1 MKQLPIIVLT
11 LALCLLTAGCGAKP
25 NEPDD
30 GDSAKA
36 GIVERMATVT
46 AEEIKYVPSFVAD
59 VSLNAEE
66 VASILNG
73 AAEHRSKQPDSGLHH
88 YTMKIYLSGGPDA
101 YSSSDE
107 HFVFFAG
114 LDENHINGIYFNGK
128 GDSSSMSFEDETLY
142 WLIRNGYR
150 TEVQVDKD
158 AYEYHQAILDQRA
171 QRLVSHCVSPSRTD
185 ILTGYEVVQFYQKEV
200 LTDESGSY
208 TVYCWDPAFLTASPD
223 DIPWVGG
230 MYLDADGRVCAY
242 EQYTY
247 FVTKGE
253 SGDFPPYRFLFWDL
267 YNGETEEAG
276 KEHALQR
283 IRQAF
288 EPAVQAHWAEDVLA
302 GLSDYHEV
310 SVSTAEPRARVLL
323 SCEYAVKDF
332 KVIGVEASPMSG
344 SLSYS
349 TEELYALD
357 ELSPDRPLLLNM
369 TFYGLLPYYGVSY
382 VDDSGETISY
392 SINMSGKDGSVILT
406 EFLPCTQCGTAS
418 NGR

>member
-1 MKQLPIIVLT
+1 MKRLPIIVLT

-36 GIVERMATVT
+36 EIVERMAAVK
-46 AEEIKYVPSFVAD
+46 AAEIKYISSFFSREHVNAED
-59 VSLNAEE
+59 TASVLNA
-66 VASILNG
+66 
-73 AAEHRSKQPDSGLHH
+73 AAEHRSEQSGQGLDH
-88 YTMKIYLSGGPDA
+88 YTMEIYLSGGPDA

-128 GDSSSMSFEDETLY
+128 GDSSIMSFEDETLY
-142 WLIRNGYR
+142 WLIRNSYR
-150 TEVQVDKD
+150 TEEHVDKN
-158 AYEYHQAILDQRA
+158 AYAYYRDTLDRRA
-171 QRLVSHCVSPSRTD
+171 QRLAAQCASPSRTD

-208 TVYCWDPAFLTASPD
+208 TVYCWEPAFLTASPD
-223 DIPWVGG
+223 DIPWAGG
-230 MYLDADGRVCAY
+230 MYLDADGRLCAY

-253 SGDFPPYRFLFWDL
+253 TGDFPPYRFLPWDL
-267 YNGETEEAG
+267 YNGETEEAE
-276 KEHALQR
+276 KAHTLQR

-310 SVSTAEPRARVLL
+310 SVSTAEPLARVLL

-332 KVIGVEASPMSG
+332 KVLGIEASMSS
-344 SLSYS
+344 SLSFS

>member
-1 MKQLPIIVLT
+1 MKRLPIIVLT
-11 LALCLLTAGCGAKP
+11 LALCLLTAGCGAKL
-25 NEPDD
+25 NEPAD

-36 GIVERMATVT
+36 GIVERMATVK
-46 AEEIKYVPSFVAD
+46 AEEIKYISSFFSREH
-59 VSLNAEE
+59 VSAEDMAHVLNA
-66 VASILNG
+66 
-73 AAEHRSKQPDSGLHH
+73 AAEHRSEQSGQGLDH
-88 YTMKIYLSGGPDA
+88 YTMEIYLSGGPDA

-107 HFVFFAG
+107 HFVFSVG

-128 GDSSSMSFEDETLY
+128 GDSSRMSFEDEALY

-150 TEVQVDKD
+150 TEEHIDKN
-158 AYEYHQAILDQRA
+158 AYEHYQDLLDRRA
-171 QRLVSHCVSPSRTD
+171 QRLAAQCASPSRTD

-208 TVYCWDPAFLTASPD
+208 TVYCWEPAFLTDSPD
-223 DIPWVGG
+223 DIPWAGG
-230 MYLDADGRVCAY
+230 MYLDADGRLCAY

-253 SGDFPPYRFLFWDL
+253 TGNFPAYRFLPWDL
-267 YNGETEEAG
+267 YNGETEEAE
-276 KEHALQR
+276 KAHTLQR

-310 SVSTAEPRARVLL
+310 SVSTAEPLARVLL

-332 KVIGVEASPMSG
+332 KVLGIEASMSS
-344 SLSYS
+344 SLSFF

-357 ELSPDRPLLLNM
+357 ELTPERPLLLNM

>member
-1 MKQLPIIVLT
+1 MKRLPIIVLT

-25 NEPDD
+25 NEPAD

-36 GIVERMATVT
+36 GIVERMATVK
-46 AEEIKYVPSFVAD
+46 AEEIKYISSFFSREH
-59 VSLNAEE
+59 VSAEDMAHVLNA
-66 VASILNG
+66 
-73 AAEHRSKQPDSGLHH
+73 AAEHRSEQSGQGLDH
-88 YTMKIYLSGGPDA
+88 YTMEIYLSGGPDA

-107 HFVFFAG
+107 HFVFSVG

-128 GDSSSMSFEDETLY
+128 GDSSRMSFEDEALY

-150 TEVQVDKD
+150 TEEHIDKN
-158 AYEYHQAILDQRA
+158 AYEHYQDLLDRRA
-171 QRLVSHCVSPSRTD
+171 QRLAAQCASPSRTD

-208 TVYCWDPAFLTASPD
+208 TVYCWEPAFLTDSPD
-223 DIPWVGG
+223 DIPWAGG
-230 MYLDADGRVCAY
+230 MYLDADGRLCAY

-253 SGDFPPYRFLFWDL
+253 TGNFPAYRFLPWDL
-267 YNGETEEAG
+267 YNGETEEAE
-276 KEHALQR
+276 KAHTLQR

-288 EPAVQAHWAEDVLA
+288 EPAVQAHWAEDVLV

-310 SVSTAEPRARVLL
+310 SVSTAEPLARVLL

-332 KVIGVEASPMSG
+332 KVLGIEASMSS
-344 SLSYS
+344 SLSFF

-357 ELSPDRPLLLNM
+357 ELTPERPLLLNM

>member
-1 MKQLPIIVLT
+1 MKRLPIIVLT
-11 LALCLLTAGCGAKP
+11 FALCLLTAGCGAKP
-25 NEPDD
+25 NEPAD

-36 GIVERMATVT
+36 GIVERMATVK
-46 AEEIKYVPSFVAD
+46 AEEIKYISSFFSREH
-59 VSLNAEE
+59 VSAEDMAPVLNA
-66 VASILNG
+66 
-73 AAEHRSKQPDSGLHH
+73 AAEHRSEQSGQGLDH
-88 YTMKIYLSGGPDA
+88 YTMEIYLSGGPDA

-107 HFVFFAG
+107 HFVFSAG

-128 GDSSSMSFEDETLY
+128 DDSSRMSFEDEALY

-150 TEVQVDKD
+150 TEEHIDKN
-158 AYEYHQAILDQRA
+158 AYEHYQDLLDRRA
-171 QRLVSHCVSPSRTD
+171 QRLAAQCASPSRTD

-208 TVYCWDPAFLTASPD
+208 TVYCWEPAFLTASPD
-223 DIPWVGG
+223 DIPWAGG
-230 MYLDADGRVCAY
+230 MYLDADGRLCAY

-253 SGDFPPYRFLFWDL
+253 SGDFPPYRFLPWDL
-267 YNGETEEAG
+267 YNGETEEAE
-276 KEHALQR
+276 KAHTLQR

-310 SVSTAEPRARVLL
+310 SVSTAEPLARVLL

-332 KVIGVEASPMSG
+332 KVLGIEASMSS
-344 SLSYS
+344 SLSFF

-357 ELSPDRPLLLNM
+357 ELSPDHPLLLNM
-369 TFYGLLPYYGVSY
+369 TFYGLLPYYGVSN

-406 EFLPCTQCGTAS
+406 EFLPCTQCDTVS

>member
-1 MKQLPIIVLT
+1 MKRLPIIVLT

-36 GIVERMATVT
+36 GIVERMAAVK
-46 AEEIKYVPSFVAD
+46 AAEIKYISSFFSREHV
-59 VSLNAEE
+59 NAEDM
-66 VASILNG
+66 ASVLNT

-128 GDSSSMSFEDETLY
+128 GDSHCMSFEDETLY
-142 WLIRNGYR
+142 WLIRNSYR
-150 TEVQVDKD
+150 TEEHVDKD
-158 AYEYHQAILDQRA
+158 AYAYYRDTLDRRA

-208 TVYCWDPAFLTASPD
+208 TVYCWEPAFLADSTDAV
-223 DIPWVGG
+223 PWVGG
-230 MYLDADGRVCAY
+230 MCLDADGRVCAY

-288 EPAVQAHWAEDVLA
+288 EPAVQAHWAEDVLV

-310 SVSTAEPRARVLL
+310 SVSTAEPLARVLL
-323 SCEYAVKDF
+323 SCEYAVRDF
-332 KVIGVEASPMSG
+332 KVLGIEASMSS
-344 SLSYS
+344 SLSFF

-392 SINMSGKDGSVILT
+392 SINMSGEDGSVILT

>member
-1 MKQLPIIVLT
+1 MKRLPIIVLT

-36 GIVERMATVT
+36 EIVERMATVT

-66 VASILNG
+66 VASILNE

-88 YTMKIYLSGGPDA
+88 YTMEIYLSGGPDA

-128 GDSSSMSFEDETLY
+128 GDSHRMSFEDETLY
-142 WLIRNGYR
+142 WLIRNGYH

-158 AYEYHQAILDQRA
+158 AYEYHQAILDRRA
-171 QRLVSHCVSPSRTD
+171 QRLVSHCASPSQTD

-200 LTDESGSY
+200 LTDKSGSY

-230 MYLDADGRVCAY
+230 MYLDADGRLCAY

-247 FVTKGE
+247 FVAKGE
-253 SGDFPPYRFLFWDL
+253 TGNFPAYRFLFWDL

-288 EPAVQAHWAEDVLA
+288 EPAVQAHWAEDVLD
-302 GLSDYHEV
+302 GISDYHEV
-310 SVSTAEPRARVLL
+310 SVSTEEPLARVLL

-332 KVIGVEASPMSG
+332 KVLGIEASMSS
-344 SLSYS
+344 SLSFF

-357 ELSPDRPLLLNM
+357 ELSPDRPLLLNL

>member
-1 MKQLPIIVLT
+1 MKRLPIIVLT
-11 LALCLLTAGCGAKP
+11 FALCLLIAGCGAKP
-25 NEPDD
+25 NEPAD
-30 GDSAKA
+30 GDSTKA
-36 GIVERMATVT
+36 GIVERMATVK
-46 AEEIKYVPSFVAD
+46 AEEIKYISSFFSREH
-59 VSLNAEE
+59 VSAEDMAHVLNA
-66 VASILNG
+66 
-73 AAEHRSKQPDSGLHH
+73 AAEHRSEQSGQGLDH
-88 YTMKIYLSGGPDA
+88 YTMEIYLSGGPDA

-107 HFVFFAG
+107 HFVFSVG

-128 GDSSSMSFEDETLY
+128 GDSSRMSFEDEALY

-150 TEVQVDKD
+150 TEEHIDKN
-158 AYEYHQAILDQRA
+158 AYEHYQDLLDRRA
-171 QRLVSHCVSPSRTD
+171 QRLAAQCASPSRTD

-208 TVYCWDPAFLTASPD
+208 TVYCWEPAFLTDSPD
-223 DIPWVGG
+223 DIPWAGG
-230 MYLDADGRVCAY
+230 MYLDADGRLCAY

-253 SGDFPPYRFLFWDL
+253 TGNFPAYRFLPWDL
-267 YNGETEEAG
+267 YNGETEDAEKA
-276 KEHALQR
+276 HTLQR

-288 EPAVQAHWAEDVLA
+288 EPAVQACWAEDVLD
-302 GLSDYHEV
+302 GISDYHEV
-310 SVSTAEPRARVLL
+310 SVSTAEPLARVLL

-332 KVIGVEASPMSG
+332 KVLGIEASMSS
-344 SLSYS
+344 SLSFF

-382 VDDSGETISY
+382 VNGSGETISY

>member
-1 MKQLPIIVLT
+1 MKRLPIIVLT

-30 GDSAKA
+30 GDFAKA

-66 VASILNG
+66 VASILNE

-88 YTMKIYLSGGPDA
+88 YTMEIYLSGGPDA

-171 QRLVSHCVSPSRTD
+171 QRLAAQCASPSRTD

-208 TVYCWDPAFLTASPD
+208 TVYCWEPAFLTASPD
-223 DIPWVGG
+223 DIPWAGG
-230 MYLDADGRVCAY
+230 MYLDADGRLCAY

-253 SGDFPPYRFLFWDL
+253 TGDFPPYRFLPWDL
-267 YNGETEEAG
+267 YNGETEEAE
-276 KEHALQR
+276 KAHTLQR

-288 EPAVQAHWAEDVLA
+288 EPAVQAHWAEDVLV

-310 SVSTAEPRARVLL
+310 SVSTAEPLARVLL

-332 KVIGVEASPMSG
+332 KVLGIEASMSS
-344 SLSYS
+344 SLSFF

-382 VDDSGETISY
+382 VDDSGQTISY

-406 EFLPCTQCGTAS
+406 EFLPCTQCGTAP

>member
-1 MKQLPIIVLT
+1 MKRLPIIVLT

-36 GIVERMATVT
+36 GIVERMAAVK
-46 AEEIKYVPSFVAD
+46 AAEIKYISSFFSREHVNAED
-59 VSLNAEE
+59 MASVLNA
-66 VASILNG
+66 
-73 AAEHRSKQPDSGLHH
+73 AAEHRSEQSGQGLNH
-88 YTMKIYLSGGPDA
+88 YTMEIYLSGGPDA

-128 GDSSSMSFEDETLY
+128 GDSHCMSFEDETLY
-142 WLIRNGYR
+142 WLIRNSYR
-150 TEVQVDKD
+150 TEEHVDKD
-158 AYEYHQAILDQRA
+158 AYAYYRDTLDRRA

-208 TVYCWDPAFLTASPD
+208 TVYCWEPAFLTASPD
-223 DIPWVGG
+223 DIPWAGG
-230 MYLDADGRVCAY
+230 MYLDADGRLCAY

-288 EPAVQAHWAEDVLA
+288 EPAVQAHWAEDVLV

-310 SVSTAEPRARVLL
+310 SVSTAEPLARVLL
-323 SCEYAVKDF
+323 SCEYAVRDF
-332 KVIGVEASPMSG
+332 KVLGIEASMSS
-344 SLSYS
+344 SLSFF

-392 SINMSGKDGSVILT
+392 SINMSGEDGSVILT
-406 EFLPCTQCGTAS
+406 EFLPYTQ
-418 NGR
+418 

>member
-1 MKQLPIIVLT
+1 MKRLPIIVLT

-36 GIVERMATVT
+36 EIVERMATVT

-66 VASILNG
+66 VASILNE

-88 YTMKIYLSGGPDA
+88 YTMEIYLSGGPDA

-142 WLIRNGYR
+142 WLIRNSYR

-158 AYEYHQAILDQRA
+158 AYEYHQAILDRRA
-171 QRLVSHCVSPSRTD
+171 QRLAAQCASPSRTD

-208 TVYCWDPAFLTASPD
+208 TVYC
-223 DIPWVGG
+223 
-230 MYLDADGRVCAY
+230 
-242 EQYTY
+242 
-247 FVTKGE
+247 
-253 SGDFPPYRFLFWDL
+253 
-267 YNGETEEAG
+267 
-276 KEHALQR
+276 
-283 IRQAF
+283 
-288 EPAVQAHWAEDVLA
+288 
-302 GLSDYHEV
+302 
-310 SVSTAEPRARVLL
+310 
-323 SCEYAVKDF
+323 
-332 KVIGVEASPMSG
+332 
-344 SLSYS
+344 
-349 TEELYALD
+349 
-357 ELSPDRPLLLNM
+357 
-369 TFYGLLPYYGVSY
+369 
-382 VDDSGETISY
+382 
-392 SINMSGKDGSVILT
+392 
-406 EFLPCTQCGTAS
+406 
-418 NGR
+418 